1 MLKAMGFEKKYKGN
15 HLKLCSWDSF
25 KFKGKTKG
33 GFVDLCCVVFGWE
46 KTLLPFTTTQ
56 TKDSCLS
63 FRQPKEKKKKKKKE
77 AEYKL

>member
-33 GFVDLCCVVFGWE
+33 GFVDLCCFWVRKDSSAFHYNTD
-46 KTLLPFTTTQ
+46 KRLLPFFPTT
-56 TKDSCLS
+56 
-63 FRQPKEKKKKKKKE
+63 
-77 AEYKL
+77 